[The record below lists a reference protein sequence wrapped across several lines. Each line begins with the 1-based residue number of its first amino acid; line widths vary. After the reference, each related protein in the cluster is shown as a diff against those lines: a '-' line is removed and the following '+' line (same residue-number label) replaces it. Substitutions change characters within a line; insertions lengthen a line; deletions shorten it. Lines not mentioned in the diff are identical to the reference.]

1 LLIYLYATAWFVKM
15 VQHEY
20 HNCMY
25 VRIHVIK
32 KNSMSA
38 VVTRNHGM
46 RSSHAQVAK
55 YVDTE
60 LLSLSWPFSLS
71 VTVNAL
77 KADPRAKRVL
87 ISSVIVQ

>member
-1 LLIYLYATAWFVKM
+1 MNIITVCVVL
-15 VQHEY
+15 
-20 HNCMY
+20 Y

-32 KNSMSA
+32 KNSLSA

-60 LLSLSWPFSLS
+60 LLSLSWLFSLS

-77 KADPRAKRVL
+77 KTDPRAKRVL
-87 ISSVIVQ
+87 ISSFIVQ